1 MKLTGPLEDPFCHF
15 HFSFQLKAY
24 VEGEFDPKSQK
35 ECKDVFQKYLEI
47 SEAAEGDAC
56 SFEQEGL
63 IENEN
68 QVLMPRPCPSA
79 SRLLRTFFKSHN
91 FFIMEKFPVSEEF

>member
-15 HFSFQLKAY
+15 NFSFQLKAY

-47 SEAAEGDAC
+47 SEAAEGDAR

-63 IENEN
+63 IETKN
-68 QVLMPRPCPSA
+68 QVC
-79 SRLLRTFFKSHN
+79 
-91 FFIMEKFPVSEEF
+91 IMYFRCVVLQCFS